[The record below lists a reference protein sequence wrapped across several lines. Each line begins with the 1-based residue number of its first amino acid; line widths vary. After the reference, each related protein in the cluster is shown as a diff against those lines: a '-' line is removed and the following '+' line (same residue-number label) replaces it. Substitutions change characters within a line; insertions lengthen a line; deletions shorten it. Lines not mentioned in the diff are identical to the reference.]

1 MNEAILKLDDLS
13 SLDDL
18 FDEAQVAATLRLRV
32 KPRGKPGTLGLLNS
46 ANPSTLYTN
55 PANWLAKR
63 KLGLIHRETQ
73 TYLGTFQEWTHRL
86 ILDARKLTR
95 IEELTDVN
103 GTEEVSGPA
112 YQHFEVIDQPTT
124 DRVLLVLSPELAFP
138 RVIAID
144 AQVVVFCCSGG
155 YNRIEL
161 AKRTAFT
168 DDSESNEIF
177 ELPAGTNILPQ
188 LTHSTKEYIKELLC
202 QGN

>member
-1 MNEAILKLDDLS
+1 MTAIDSELDGLS

-18 FDEAQVAATLRLRV
+18 FDEAQAAATLRLRV
-32 KPRGKPGTLGLLNS
+32 KNRGKPGALGQLNTS
-46 ANPSTLYTN
+46 DPSTLYTD

-73 TYLGTFQEWTHRL
+73 TYLGTFQEWVHTKVP
-86 ILDARKLTR
+86 DARKLVR
-95 IEELTDVN
+95 IEELSDVS

-112 YQHFEVIDQPTT
+112 YEHFEVINQPVT
-124 DRVLLVLSPELAFP
+124 DRIKLLLSPELAFP
-138 RVIAID
+138 RVVAID
-144 AQVVVFCCSGG
+144 AEVLVFCCSGG
-155 YNRIEL
+155 YNRVEL

-188 LTHSTKEYIKELLC
+188 LTHSTKEYLKELLC

>member
-1 MNEAILKLDDLS
+1 MNTELDAFS

-18 FDEAQVAATLRLRV
+18 FDEAQAVATLRLKV
-32 KPRGKPGTLGLLNS
+32 KHRGKPGSLGFL
-46 ANPSTLYTN
+46 AAADPSTLYAD

-73 TYLGTFQEWTHRL
+73 TYLGTFQEWLHKSVPDT
-86 ILDARKLTR
+86 RKLTR
-95 IEELTDVN
+95 IEELSDVS
-103 GTEEVSGPA
+103 GTEEVSGSA
-112 YQHFEVIDQPTT
+112 YQHFEVIEQPTT
-124 DRVLLVLSPELAFP
+124 DRVLLTLSPELAFP
-138 RVIAID
+138 RVVAID
-144 AQVVVFCCSGG
+144 AQMIVFCCSGG

-168 DDSESNEIF
+168 DSSESNEIF